1 MGLHM
6 TSSRVLLLSLSAWSA
21 GCTADGDTQ
30 DAGIEADQV
39 RAISRLEPELMEA
52 QAGIPL
58 TISVVHVNSGAQCD
72 TGACCP
78 QFDHIE
84 VERLGDRLRLT
95 AYERLIERVCG
106 GAIFEEEVSFA
117 LPALPAG
124 EYTVEAETL
133 DPQVSVR
140 RRLVV
145 Q

>member
-1 MGLHM
+1 M

-30 DAGIEADQV
+30 DAGIEADPQV

-58 TISVVHVNSGAQCD
+58 TISVIHVNSGAQCD